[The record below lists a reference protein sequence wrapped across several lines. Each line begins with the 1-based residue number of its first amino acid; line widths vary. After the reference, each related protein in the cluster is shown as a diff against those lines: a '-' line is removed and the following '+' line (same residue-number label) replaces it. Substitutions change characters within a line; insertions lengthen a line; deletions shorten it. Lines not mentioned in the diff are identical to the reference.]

1 MKFEV
6 YTITAGVES
15 SILETNKRSEA
26 VIMFLKMQQGERRA
40 RLRIS
45 GRQLTIVEADRY
57 VLDTRRCCRGDR
69 HAT

>member
-15 SILETNKRSEA
+15 PILETDKRAEA
-26 VIMFLKMQQGERRA
+26 VSMFLKMQRGERCA

-45 GRQLTIVEADRY
+45 GRQLTIAEADRY
-57 VLDTRRCCRGDR
+57 VLDTQRRCQEVRYAR
-69 HAT
+69 